1 MAKETIYQHLVR
13 QGVSRREF
21 MKICGLL
28 VGAMGL
34 KSIPPVQA
42 SNLPKDL
49 ARGPKI
55 VHTVAKALETRLR
68 VPVIWLEFQDCA
80 GCSEAL
86 TRSHTPTL
94 VNLVLNELTIPYHET
109 LMAAAGFQAEESR
122 QEAME
127 RYQGEY
133 LLVVEG
139 SIPTANNGV
148 YCTIGGKTAVDILKE
163 TAAGAAAII
172 ATGNC
177 AAYGGL
183 PKANPNPT
191 EAHGVWDLITD
202 KTVVNIPGCPAI
214 PEATTGT
221 IANFLIFGTL
231 PELDNLNRPL
241 PFYGNTIH
249 DRCLRRPF
257 YDTGKFANSFDDEG
271 AKKGWCLYKL
281 GCKGPTTYNA
291 CATIKW
297 SSGLSFPIQSGHPCL
312 GCSQPD
318 FWDGGGFYQGQSAPL
333 NVPGLAT
340 AGAAVAAGAV
350 LGVGMAAANRSQ
362 KKHATSSSNDQSGS
376 QKLAGDQSG
385 SAK

>member
-1 MAKETIYQHLVR
+1 MAKETIYEHLVN

-21 MKICGLL
+21 MKLCGLL

-34 KSIPPVQA
+34 KSVPPVQA
-42 SNLPKDL
+42 SNLPSHL
-49 ARGPKI
+49 ARGPKL

-86 TRSHTPTL
+86 TRSHSPTL
-94 VNLVLNELTIPYHET
+94 VNLVLNEITIPYHET

-122 QEAME
+122 LGAME
-127 RYQGEY
+127 RYKGEY
-133 LLVVEG
+133 VLVVEG
-139 SIPTANNGV
+139 SIPTGDNGV

-177 AAYGGL
+177 AAFGGL

-191 EAHGVWDLITD
+191 DAHGVWELITD
-202 KTVVNIPGCPAI
+202 KPVVNIPGCPAI

-221 IANFLIFGTL
+221 IAHFLVFGAL
-231 PELDNLNRPL
+231 PELDDLNRPL
-241 PFYGNTIH
+241 TFYGNTIH

-257 YDTGKFANSFDDEG
+257 YEAGKFANSFDDEG

-297 SSGLSFPIQSGHPCL
+297 NSGLSFPIQSGHPCL

-318 FWDGGGFYQGQSAPL
+318 FWDGGGFYAGQSAPL
-333 NVPGLAT
+333 NAPGLAA
-340 AGAAVAAGAV
+340 AGTAVAAGAV
-350 LGVGMAAANRSQ
+350 LGAGMAAANRSQ
-362 KKHATSSSNDQSGS
+362 KKQAAQRKGEATPPPS
-376 QKLAGDQSG
+376 DQSG
-385 SAK
+385 SAA